1 MEWNHFLS
9 KLLAIS
15 KIGLKF
21 SKDPYAL
28 ENYQEMQELV
38 LQQAQEVQQPI
49 DVVKLYPKDTYPTPN
64 VSVRIMI
71 MNDKDELLMVQETSD
86 NGFTVP
92 GGWCD
97 VFESARQNAIKETK
111 QETGLDVEIVRLLAV
126 MQRELYKSK
135 PTMISEYVFYFLA
148 HVKGGTLAFNH
159 ELLNIGFFDYQ
170 ALPVLSFK
178 TSKRELDIAMDV
190 LKHQKDVYF
199 D

>member
-9 KLLAIS
+9 KLLSIS

-28 ENYQEMQELV
+28 ENYQELQDLV
-38 LQQAQEVQQPI
+38 IQQSQEVNQPI

-71 MNDKDELLMVQETSD
+71 FNEKNQLLMVQEKSD
-86 NGFTVP
+86 QGYAVP

-97 VFESARQNAIKETK
+97 VFESPKQNAIKEVK
-111 QETGLDVEIVRLLAV
+111 QETGLDVEIVRLCAI

-135 PTMISEYVFYFLA
+135 PTMISEYVMYFL
-148 HVKGGTLAFNH
+148 VEIKGGDLQFNH
-159 ELLNIGFFDYQ
+159 ELMDIGFF
-170 ALPVLSFK
+170 V
-178 TSKRELDIAMDV
+178 V
-190 LKHQKDVYF
+190 
-199 D
+199 

>member
-28 ENYQEMQELV
+28 ENYQEMQDLV
-38 LQQAQEVQQPI
+38 LQQAREVNQPI
-49 DVVKLYPKDTYPTPN
+49 DVVKLFPKDTYPTPN

-71 MNDKDELLMVQETSD
+71 FNENNELLMVQEKSD
-86 NGFTVP
+86 GAYTVP

-97 VFESARQNAIKETK
+97 VFESTRQNAIKETK
-111 QETGLDVEIVRLLAV
+111 QETGLDVEIIRLLAV

-135 PTMISEYVFYFLA
+135 PTMISEYVFYFSA
-148 HVKGGTLAFNH
+148 EVKGGTLAFNH
-159 ELLNIGFFDYQ
+159 ELLDIGFFDYQ
-170 ALPVLSFK
+170 ALPVLSLK

>member
-9 KLLAIS
+9 KLLSIS

-28 ENYQEMQELV
+28 ENYQELQDLV
-38 LQQAQEVQQPI
+38 LLQANEVNQPI

-71 MNDKDELLMVQETSD
+71 FNEKNELLMVQEKTD
-86 NGFTVP
+86 GAYAVP

-126 MQRELYKSK
+126 MQRELYKPK

-148 HVKGGTLAFNH
+148 EVKGGTLAYNH
-159 ELLNIGFFDYQ
+159 ELLDIGYFDYN

-190 LKHQKDVYF
+190 LKHHKEVYF

>member
-9 KLLAIS
+9 KLLSIS

-28 ENYQEMQELV
+28 ENYQELQDLVV
-38 LQQAQEVQQPI
+38 LQSQEINQPI

-64 VSVRIMI
+64 VSVRII
-71 MNDKDELLMVQETSD
+71 IFNDKSELLMVKEKSD
-86 NGFTVP
+86 NGYAVP

-97 VFESARQNAIKETK
+97 VFESPKQNAIKEAK
-111 QETGLDVEIVRLLAV
+111 QETGLDVEIVRLCAV

-135 PTMISEYVFYFLA
+135 PTMISEYVMYFLA
-148 HVKGGTLAFNH
+148 VIKGGNLAYNH
-159 ELLNIGFFDYQ
+159 ELSDIGFFDYN
-170 ALPVLSFK
+170 ALPVLSLK
-178 TSKRELDIAMDV
+178 TSQRELDIAMDV
-190 LKHQKDVYF
+190 IRHQKDVYF